1 MPVAAIMLG
10 DITRGREHMARPRK
24 PVFLVADTCV
34 WLDLAKD
41 YSQEPLLSA
50 LEDLV
55 RMNFVSLVVPKIV
68 VDELNRNKERVIE
81 ESGRSIAST
90 LRRAKEM
97 VARYGKDGEKHDAIR
112 QLTEID
118 QKSVNYRDAAT
129 KAVER
134 IERLI
139 FGAAEIVEIT
149 PMMKLAA
156 AERALHNKAPFHRPR
171 NGMGD
176 AILIE
181 AYGAIQRRAAGHYA
195 FVSHNI
201 KDFSNVGV
209 NEQEAH
215 PDIAKFFPKSR
226 SRYFTKLGSALNAYR
241 PVEFQDIM
249 IEHTIDFPPRRF
261 VEIVEAIDKLLDQ
274 VWYNRH
280 QVWNEKLERG
290 EAVLIEN
297 HKERGKDPF
306 GLRIHRSIWE
316 GAERTAREKE
326 QKYGPDELGPWDDF
340 EWGMINGKLS
350 ALRWVLGEEWDMLDT

>member
-1 MPVAAIMLG
+1 
-10 DITRGREHMARPRK
+10 MARQRK
-24 PVFLVADTCV
+24 PVFLVVDTCV

-55 RMNFVSLVVPKIV
+55 RMNFIHLIVPKIV
-68 VDELNRNKERVIE
+68 VDELARNKERVIE
-81 ESGRSIAST
+81 ESGRSIAGT

-97 VARYGKDGEKHDAIR
+97 LARYGNDGDKQVAIR

-118 QKSVNYRDAAT
+118 QKSVNHRDAAT

-139 FGAAEIVEIT
+139 FRAAEIVEIT
-149 PMMKLAA
+149 PSMMLAA
-156 AERALHNKAPFHRPR
+156 AKRALQSKAPFHRQR
-171 NGMGD
+171 NSMGD
-176 AILIE
+176 ATLIE
-181 AYGAIQRRAAGHYA
+181 AYGQIQRRAEGHYA

-201 KDFSNVGV
+201 KDFSNVSV
-209 NEQEAH
+209 NEQEPH
-215 PDIAKFFPKSR
+215 PDLAKFFPKSR
-226 SRYFTKLGSALNAYR
+226 SRYFTKLGNALNAYR
-241 PVEFQDIM
+241 PLEFQDIM
-249 IEHTIDFPPRRF
+249 VEHTLDFPPRRF
-261 VEIVEAIDKLLDQ
+261 VEITEAISKLIDQ

-280 QVWNEKLERG
+280 QVLNEKLQTG

-297 HKERGKDPF
+297 HEERGRDPF
-306 GLRIHRSIWE
+306 GLRIYRSIWE
-316 GAERTAREKE
+316 GAERSARNMES
-326 QKYGPDELGPWDDF
+326 KYGPGELGPWDDF

>member
-1 MPVAAIMLG
+1 
-10 DITRGREHMARPRK
+10 MARQRK
-24 PVFLVADTCV
+24 PVFLVVDTCV
-34 WLDLAKD
+34 WLELVKD

-68 VDELNRNKERVIE
+68 VDELARNKERVVE
-81 ESGRSIAST
+81 ESGRSIAGT

-97 VARYGKDGEKHDAIR
+97 LARYGNDGEKQVAIR

-118 QKSVNYRDAAT
+118 HKSVNYRDAAT

-134 IERLI
+134 IERLV

-149 PMMKLAA
+149 PSMKLAA
-156 AERALHNKAPFHRPR
+156 AERALQNKAPFHRPR

-176 AILIE
+176 ATLIE
-181 AYGAIQRRAAGHYA
+181 AYGEIQRRAAGHYA

-209 NEQEAH
+209 NEQEPH

-226 SRYFTKLGSALNAYR
+226 SRYFTKLGNALNTYR
-241 PVEFQDIM
+241 PVEFRDIM
-249 IEHTIDFPPRRF
+249 VEHTIDFPPRRF
-261 VEIVEAIDKLLDQ
+261 VEITEAIEKLIDQ

-280 QVWNEKLERG
+280 QVWNEKLQSG
-290 EAVLIEN
+290 EAVLIED
-297 HKERGKDPF
+297 HEERGKDPF
-306 GLRIHRSIWE
+306 GLTTNRSIWE
-316 GAERTAREKE
+316 MAEHSARRKE
-326 QKYGPDELGPWDDF
+326 EQYGPGELGPWDDF

-350 ALRWVLGEEWDMLDT
+350 ALRWVLGDEWDMLDT

>member
-1 MPVAAIMLG
+1 
-10 DITRGREHMARPRK
+10 MARQRK
-24 PVFLVADTCV
+24 PVFLVVDTCV

-68 VDELNRNKERVIE
+68 VDELSRNKERVIE
-81 ESGRSIAST
+81 ESGRSIAGT

-97 VARYGKDGEKHDAIR
+97 LARYGNDGEKQVAIR

-118 QKSVNYRDAAT
+118 HKSVNYRDAAT

-149 PMMKLAA
+149 PSMKLAA
-156 AERALHNKAPFHRPR
+156 AERALQNKAPFHRQR
-171 NGMGD
+171 NSMGD
-176 AILIE
+176 ATLIE
-181 AYGAIQRRAAGHYA
+181 AYGEIQRRAAGHYA

-201 KDFSNVGV
+201 KDFSNIGV
-209 NEQEAH
+209 NEQEPH

-226 SRYFTKLGSALNAYR
+226 SRYFTKLGNALNAYR
-241 PVEFQDIM
+241 PIELQDIM
-249 IEHTIDFPPRRF
+249 VEHTMEFPPRRL
-261 VEIVEAIDKLLDQ
+261 VEITEASSKLLDQ
-274 VWYNRH
+274 LWYNRH
-280 QVWNEKLERG
+280 QVWNARLECG
-290 EAVLIEN
+290 QAALIEN
-297 HKERGKDPF
+297 NEERGKDPF
-306 GLRIHRSIWE
+306 GLRIHRYVWE
-316 GAERTAREKE
+316 GAERAARKMEA
-326 QKYGPDELGPWDDF
+326 KYGPGELGPWDDF

-350 ALRWVLGEEWDMLDT
+350 ALRWVLGDDWDMLDT